1 MFDLFDKPDPTRG
14 ISREERK
21 HALRFIK
28 ILMRQS
34 NLLKLVEFDKYISK
48 AYKNYNLIG
57 IDEVGR
63 GALAGP
69 VIACAFSWKI
79 DLKDIQPSKYKNL
92 YKLNDS
98 KQLNSK
104 ERNELG
110 KYLKE
115 FGNFSVGSASVKEIE
130 KLNILNATF
139 LAMKRAYEELISL
152 MEEKMGEKESYVLV
166 DGNKFNPSINCL
178 QMPIIGGDAK
188 SSVIAGASIIAKV
201 YRDELMGKI
210 SKSKK
215 YKCFGWNK
223 NVGYG
228 TLFHRNAIKENGLTP
243 LHRKLFVRKLEAW

>member
-1 MFDLFDKPDPTRG
+1 
-14 ISREERK
+14 
-21 HALRFIK
+21 
-28 ILMRQS
+28 MRQN
-34 NLLKLVEFDKYISK
+34 NLLKLVEFDEDISK

-79 DLKDIQPSKYKNL
+79 DLKDIQSSRYKKL

-104 ERNELG
+104 ERNELC
-110 KYLKE
+110 KHLKE

-139 LAMKRAYEELISL
+139 LAMKRAYEELVSL
-152 MEEKMGEKESYVLV
+152 IREKESYVLV
-166 DGNKFNPSINCL
+166 DGNKFNPYINCPQL
-178 QMPIIGGDAK
+178 PIIGGDAK

-228 TLFHRNAIKENGLTP
+228 TAFHRKAIKENGATP
-243 LHRKLFVRKLEAW
+243 LHRKLFVRKVEAW